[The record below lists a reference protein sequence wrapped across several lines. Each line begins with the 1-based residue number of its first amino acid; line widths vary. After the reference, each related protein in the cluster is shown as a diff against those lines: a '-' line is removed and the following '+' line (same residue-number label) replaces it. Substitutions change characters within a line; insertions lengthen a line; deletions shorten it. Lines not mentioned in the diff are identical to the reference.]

1 MMKIVCVAV
10 VGKANNPLYI
20 KTFDPTV
27 EGLKFHYIVHTSLD
41 IVEEKVLP
49 ANGGKKSTDL
59 YLGMLCPTEDYK
71 VYGYITT
78 TKNKLVVVVDDLD
91 VKEHEIKLFFKSF
104 HAIFADAICNPFYT
118 PDEPITSKKFDNQVI
133 SLVRTKS
140 PESLVAPD
148 ANFSKYLDLDNNDS
162 RFLST
167 PPTTAIEEVVH

>member
-148 ANFSKYLDLDNNDS
+148 ANFSKYLDLDNS